1 MCDEGS
7 ELVQES
13 EESMLCPKVER
24 GECIL
29 LRKIIIIALCLSVI
43 AFTVPVAAA
52 RFRPAA
58 RIYNIVVRTGS
69 AQRDIATSHQ
79 VFRRGN
85 ESRFGND
92 VARGA
97 TGLTL
102 KASVIIENDSLT
114 IGSATIRQGSAVQTI
129 TMPGEIP
136 MTDGVFWGRLG
147 AEINTPLGLEEGA
160 AAVYFDP
167 ENPNATV
174 INITIGVAG
183 AENDMAVLLFGE
195 PHEGVEKAVRNARGG
210 SAGTVSPE
218 SAAGD
223 VQAMTVP
230 EIIEATH
237 VSTIGTSLLGRN
249 NFKSDPPQWSV
260 APDGLVNMTN
270 IFDRSSFVNG
280 NGNGYV
286 DVRVFTDTVAVQRFL
301 GRNWN
306 GEWPYVGADEILFR
320 ITSPFIGVNS
330 HYPLTPTQK
339 DYTLLGLIPKYGT
352 FVQFFANTIANLFT
366 SLRVTLLSA
375 PGGIE
380 VRMFNLDI
388 NADFTYRDRNNQWI
402 PKSRSEEAVSGGAF
416 VRLHYSEGVSGF
428 RPIDVQTK
436 AWYLASVNG
445 SFIWVIT
452 PAVLHQW
459 QTNMA
464 G

>member
-1 MCDEGS
+1 M
-7 ELVQES
+7 
-13 EESMLCPKVER
+13 
-24 GECIL
+24 
-29 LRKIIIIALCLSVI
+29 LRKVIIIVLCLSLI
-43 AFTVPVAAA
+43 SISLPVSAA

-58 RIYNIVVRTGS
+58 QTYTIVVRTGN
-69 AQRDIATSHQ
+69 AQRDIAVSHQ
-79 VFRRGN
+79 VFRSGN

-92 VARGA
+92 VARA
-97 TGLTL
+97 VTSLTL
-102 KASVIIENDSLT
+102 KATVIIEDNSLT
-114 IGSATIRQGSAVQTI
+114 IGSAPIRQASAVQEI
-129 TMPGEIP
+129 ALSGEIP
-136 MTDGVFWGRLG
+136 MADGVFWGRLD
-147 AEINTPLGLEEGA
+147 AVINTPLGLEEGA

-167 ENPNATV
+167 KKPNDTV
-174 INITIGVAG
+174 INITIGVVG

-195 PHEGVEKAVRNARGG
+195 PHDGVERALRNARGRM
-210 SAGTVSPE
+210 AATVTPE
-218 SAAGD
+218 GAAEG

-230 EIIEATH
+230 ELIEAMH

-270 IFDRSSFVNG
+270 IFERSPFVNG
-280 NGNGYV
+280 NGSGYV
-286 DVRVFTDTVAVQRFL
+286 DVRVFTDTIAVQRFL

-320 ITSPFIGVNS
+320 VTSQFIGVNS
-330 HYPLTPTQK
+330 HYPLAPTQK

-352 FVQFFANTIANLFT
+352 YVQFFANTIANLFT

-380 VRMFNLDI
+380 VRMLNLDI
-388 NADFTYRDRNNQWI
+388 NADFTYRDRTNQWI

-416 VRLHYSEGVSGF
+416 VRLHYNEGVSGF

-436 AWYLASVNG
+436 VWYLASVNG

-452 PAVLHQW
+452 PTILHQW
-459 QTNMA
+459 QTNM
-464 G
+464 GG